1 MPLCRL
7 ADGQCTDAAVVKQMT
22 DCVKAA
28 MPTDAAGLAALA
40 TDKTKQC
47 DVQKKSAA
55 CQPACYCNDPTNK
68 AAIDK
73 MIKDT
78 ETMSPGCTIKCGAA
92 SGLRASAFTIFIV
105 AAVSMVAS
113 R

>member
-7 ADGQCTDAAVVKQMT
+7 ADGQCTDAAVLTKMQ
-22 DCVKAA
+22 DCIKAA
-28 MPTDAAGLAALA
+28 MPTDAAALAALA

-47 DVQKKSAA
+47 DLQKKNAA
-55 CQPACYCNDPTNK
+55 CQPACYCNDPTYK
-68 AAIDK
+68 ADIEK
-73 MIKDT
+73 MIKQV

-105 AAVSMVAS
+105 AAVSIVAS